1 MDSCSGIPHQVR
13 LAAIH
18 LIFFRKANGEQQHR
32 SRRRHHVCLHAL
44 ATRFSQDMA
53 FIRALVDIYL
63 LDTLSASQV
72 AR

>member
-18 LIFFRKANGEQQHR
+18 IIYLRKSNDEQQHR

-44 ATRFSQDMA
+44 ATRFSQDVA
-53 FIRALVDIYL
+53 FIRTLVDIYF

-72 AR
+72 AW